1 MVKVA
6 VESEVE
12 LVGNRAARCLW
23 NTRLHLGETPIWVPA
38 TAGVQ
43 FIDGL
48 RGELLGC
55 TTKGAARRR
64 RQVAPELGFA
74 ALADGDR
81 RVLGVGTELV
91 LAAADGSKIR
101 SLGHAPGDPRK
112 LRLND
117 AGADASGRLW
127 TGTMC
132 RHGRDPAGALYRRE
146 PDGELRV
153 IDDGYTIP
161 NGFAFD
167 RAGHTVYV
175 ADSPRQTVHA
185 YELDA
190 RGLPNQKRVFFAWSD
205 VARGY
210 PDGMA
215 VDAQDHLWIAF
226 YGGACLRRFRPD
238 GSVERE
244 LPMPDQNVTA
254 CAFGGPDLQ
263 TLFVTTAGDPRAR
276 WWRPW
281 LHGGS
286 LYTVDPG
293 VAGLPVP
300 AVQVNVPGA
309 ARAASQRN
317 TKAYS

>member
-6 VESEVE
+6 MNSQAE
-12 LVGNRAARCLW
+12 LVDARPASLLW
-23 NTRLHLGETPIWVPA
+23 NARLHLGETPIWVPA
-38 TAGVQ
+38 SAGVQ

-55 TTKGAARRR
+55 TPTGAARRR

-74 ALADGDR
+74 ALADGGR

-91 LAAADGSKIR
+91 LATADGTTIR
-101 SLGHAPGDPRK
+101 SLGHAPGDAGQ

-117 AGADASGRLW
+117 AGVDTAGRLW

-132 RHGRDPAGALYRRE
+132 RQGRNAIGALYRRE
-146 PDGELRV
+146 PGGELRQV
-153 IDDGYTIP
+153 DEGYTIP

-167 RAGHTVYV
+167 GAARTVYV
-175 ADSPRQTVHA
+175 ADSPQQTVYA

-190 RGLPNQKRVFFAWSD
+190 LGLPANKRVFFAWSD
-205 VARGY
+205 GARGY

-215 VDAQDHLWIAF
+215 VDAEDHLWIAF

-244 LPMPDQNVTA
+244 LPMPDQDVTA
-254 CAFGGPDLQ
+254 CAFGGADLR

-276 WWRPW
+276 WWRPR
-281 LHGGS
+281 LRGGS
-286 LYTVDPG
+286 LYAVDPG

-300 AVQVNVPGA
+300 VVQVGVQGA
-309 ARAASQRN
+309 APA
-317 TKAYS
+317 

>member
-6 VESEVE
+6 MQSDAE
-12 LVGNRAARCLW
+12 LVGARPVLRLW
-23 NTRLHLGETPIWVPA
+23 NARLHLGETPIWMPA
-38 TAGVQ
+38 DAGVQ

-55 TTKGAARRR
+55 TPRGATRRR

-74 ALADGDR
+74 ALADAGR
-81 RVLGVGTELV
+81 LVLGVGTELV
-91 LAAADGSKIR
+91 LATADGSRIR
-101 SLGHAPGDPRK
+101 ALGQAPGDAKK

-117 AGADASGRLW
+117 AGADTAGRLW

-132 RHGRDPAGALYRRE
+132 RQGRDAIGALYRRE
-146 PDGELRV
+146 PGGELRM
-153 IDDGYTIP
+153 IDEGYTIP

-167 RAGHTVYV
+167 RAGRTVYV
-175 ADSPRQTVHA
+175 ADSPRQTV
-185 YELDA
+185 YTYDLDA
-190 RGLPNQKRVFFAWSD
+190 QGLPRHKRVFFAWSD

-215 VDAQDHLWIAF
+215 VDAEDHLWIAF

-238 GSVERE
+238 GSIERE
-244 LPMPDQNVTA
+244 LPIPDQNVTA
-254 CAFGGPDLQ
+254 CAFGGTELR
-263 TLFVTTAGDPRAR
+263 TLFVTTSGDPRAR

-281 LHGGS
+281 LRGGS
-286 LYTVDPG
+286 LYAVDPG

-300 AVQVNVPGA
+300 LVRVGAYGEAPAESQVNAP
-309 ARAASQRN
+309 
-317 TKAYS
+317 T